1 MFMINFNLK
10 LIILIRLKLTLS
22 LYKQYKNKLFR
33 KKKCNLHATY
43 TYLREKLIRK
53 RNKNNINKNN
63 KTEFQDII

>member
-22 LYKQYKNKLFR
+22 LYKQYKNELFR
-33 KKKCNLHATY
+33 EKKCNLHVTY
-43 TYLREKLIRK
+43 KYMREKLIRK